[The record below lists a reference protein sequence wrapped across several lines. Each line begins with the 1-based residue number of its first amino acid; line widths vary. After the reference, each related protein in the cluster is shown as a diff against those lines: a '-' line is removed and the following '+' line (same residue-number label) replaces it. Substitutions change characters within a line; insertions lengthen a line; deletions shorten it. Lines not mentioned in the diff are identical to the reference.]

1 MTRLKYISPCIFF
14 AYTSIE
20 EIFSS
25 PWISIDLEKI
35 HCALSSFF
43 FFFLNFFRYY
53 IDQCSQ
59 GCCFAKKRQASHR
72 LSRQINGIGQFGELF
87 RSMGVRS
94 WRKLWKT
101 EVKLPPEGISMVVP
115 KERLQIVVNS
125 CPRFFLFVFFR
136 IVSIERNDFPFSYS
150 RRSSLVPFDSRG
162 KDKKKIFLNNKI
174 NFPLHHSSNYPSK
187 FRSKKRSATTSGINI
202 FHT

>member
-1 MTRLKYISPCIFF
+1 MNLDRSRENSLRFIF
-14 AYTSIE
+14 
-20 EIFSS
+20 
-25 PWISIDLEKI
+25 L
-35 HCALSSFF
+35 FF
-43 FFFLNFFRYY
+43 FFFLYFFRYY
-53 IDQCSQ
+53 IDQ

-174 NFPLHHSSNYPSK
+174 NFPLPSDHSSNYPSK
-187 FRSKKRSATTSGINI
+187 FRSKKRSGTTSGINI
-202 FHT
+202 FHI

>member
-43 FFFLNFFRYY
+43 FFFLYFFRYY
-53 IDQCSQ
+53 IDQ

-162 KDKKKIFLNNKI
+162 KNKKKIFLNNKI
-174 NFPLHHSSNYPSK
+174 NFPFHHSSNYPSK
-187 FRSKKRSATTSGINI
+187 FRSGDLLSSGINI